1 MGYLLDTSILGRL
14 ANQHDAAH
22 ALAAG
27 AVKTLLGR
35 GEAVHVTPQNLVEFR
50 AVATRPKEKPAN
62 GLGLSIAETERLA
75 AGFELLFPLL
85 PDNPDIHPEWK
96 RLVSAT
102 ATLGKPVHDARL
114 AAVCSV
120 HRVTHLLTFNVAHFT
135 RFVPHIPGFVVVH
148 PQNV

>member
-1 MGYLLDTSILGRL
+1 MAYLLDTSIFGRL
-14 ANQHDAAH
+14 ANPSDKDYAVAE
-22 ALAAG
+22 A
-27 AVKTLLGR
+27 AVKRLHVG
-35 GEAVHVTPQNLVEFR
+35 GEVVHSCPQNYTEFR
-50 AVATRPKEKPAN
+50 AIATQPKPPQAN

-75 AGFELLFPLL
+75 AGFELAFPLL

-96 RLVSAT
+96 RLVAAT
-102 ATLGKPVHDARL
+102 ATIGKPVHDARL

-120 HRVTHLLTFNVAHFT
+120 HRITQLLTFNVAHFT